1 MIPCHSRDALQF
13 TPRRVPRSN
22 GDLTGD
28 GARVFAYDFDN
39 RLSGVTIAGS
49 STVVSLAYDPVSR
62 LAQQQTAV
70 GAGAPV
76 TTRYLYDGQRLA
88 AELDGTGAVLRRY
101 VHGPGTD
108 QPVAWYEG
116 AGTADR
122 RWLHA
127 DERGSVIAWSN
138 LSAGVVSLSYGP
150 WGEPTAWG
158 GSRFAYTGQ
167 IQIAEVQLYHY
178 KGRVYD
184 PVAGRFL
191 QTDPIGTA
199 GGANL
204 YRYVSD
210 DPINLVDPFGTQGQL
225 SGNIQLAQ
233 NSYVP
238 GYTASGAAIG
248 GGFGAAVAGACDVG
262 SGGVCALANPAIVA
276 GGAAIGGGLGYY
288 TGKLADYISNN
299 DVPENVGPGP
309 NAGPSVPAGPSP
321 RPTREQQGQIND
333 AGAQGGCH
341 TCGTSD
347 PGTKSGN
354 WVGDH
359 QPPTV
364 LNPPGGPQVYLPQCR
379 GCSNVQGGRIRQLPK
394 GN

>member
-1 MIPCHSRDALQF
+1 M
-13 TPRRVPRSN
+13 
-22 GDLTGD
+22 
-28 GARVFAYDFDN
+28 FAYDFDN

-49 STVVSLAYDPVSR
+49 STAVTLAYDPASR
-62 LAQQQTAV
+62 LAQQQTTV
-70 GAGAPV
+70 GAAAAV

-191 QTDPIGTA
+191 QTDPIGYE
-199 GGANL
+199 GGENL
-204 YRYVSD
+204 YAYVGG
-210 DPINLVDPFGTQGQL
+210 DPIEL
-225 SGNIQLAQ
+225 
-233 NSYVP
+233 
-238 GYTASGAAIG
+238 
-248 GGFGAAVAGACDVG
+248 
-262 SGGVCALANPAIVA
+262 
-276 GGAAIGGGLGYY
+276 
-288 TGKLADYISNN
+288 
-299 DVPENVGPGP
+299 
-309 NAGPSVPAGPSP
+309 
-321 RPTREQQGQIND
+321 R
-333 AGAQGGCH
+333 
-341 TCGTSD
+341 
-347 PGTKSGN
+347 
-354 WVGDH
+354 
-359 QPPTV
+359 
-364 LNPPGGPQVYLPQCR
+364 
-379 GCSNVQGGRIRQLPK
+379 
-394 GN
+394 

>member
-1 MIPCHSRDALQF
+1 MGTRTTSPGLSALGVIPCHSRDALQF

-49 STVVSLAYDPVSR
+49 STVVTLAYDPASR
-62 LAQQQTAV
+62 LAQQQTTV
-70 GAGAPV
+70 GAGAAV
-76 TTRYLYDGQRLA
+76 TTRYLYDGARLA

-191 QTDPIGTA
+191 QTDPIGYEGGENLYAYVGGDPIDLSDPNGWKQVLAKINMSVSSQGQDFIKGYEKLSLKVYDANRPNGDWTIGYGHKVESENIESITRQQADALFLGDVLRMASHVNSDLKVRVNSNQFDALVSLRFNSGANAVTPPVTDLNRTGQATMSDFTQHYITA
-199 GGANL
+199 GGI
-204 YRYVSD
+204 
-210 DPINLVDPFGTQGQL
+210 PMK
-225 SGNIQLAQ
+225 
-233 NSYVP
+233 
-238 GYTASGAAIG
+238 
-248 GGFGAAVAGACDVG
+248 
-262 SGGVCALANPAIVA
+262 
-276 GGAAIGGGLGYY
+276 GL
-288 TGKLADYISNN
+288 
-299 DVPENVGPGP
+299 
-309 NAGPSVPAGPSP
+309 
-321 RPTREQQGQIND
+321 
-333 AGAQGGCH
+333 
-341 TCGTSD
+341 
-347 PGTKSGN
+347 
-354 WVGDH
+354 
-359 QPPTV
+359 
-364 LNPPGGPQVYLPQCR
+364 
-379 GCSNVQGGRIRQLPK
+379 RIRRAAEWRVYSTGVYDAK
-394 GN
+394 H